1 MYLHVGNNKNIRE
14 KNIIGIFDT
23 DNASMSAETRKYLV
37 DAEKEGF
44 LEAASVEIPKSFIVY
59 SDCESDFAD
68 RGKFK
73 ICFSQLSSVSLM
85 GRIKNFYEWF

>member
-1 MYLHVGNNKNIRE
+1 MYLHVGNNRNIRE

-23 DNASMSAETRKYLV
+23 DNATLSAETRKYLV

-44 LEAASVEIPKSFIVY
+44 LEAASEEIPKSFIIY
-59 SDCESDFAD
+59 SDNESDFAE

-73 ICFSQLSSVSLM
+73 ICFSQLSSVALI
-85 GRIKNFYEWF
+85 GRMKNYYE

>member
-23 DNASMSAETRKYLV
+23 DNASMSEETRKYLV

-44 LEAASVEIPKSFIVY
+44 LEAASDDIPKSFIVY
-59 SDCESDFAD
+59 SDYESGFAE

-73 ICFSQLSSVSLM
+73 ICFSQLSSVVLL
-85 GRIKNFYEWF
+85 GRMKNYYE

>member
-1 MYLHVGNNKNIRE
+1 MYLHVGNNRNIRE

-37 DAEKEGF
+37 DAEKEGM
-44 LEAASVEIPKSFIVY
+44 LDAASNELPKSFIVS
-59 SDCESDFAD
+59 SDTESDFAA

-73 ICFSQLSSVSLM
+73 ICFSQLSSAVLV
-85 GRIKNFYEWF
+85 GRIKNYYE

>member
-37 DAEKEGF
+37 NAEREGM
-44 LEAASVEIPKSFIVY
+44 LESANNEIPKSFIIY
-59 SDCESDFAD
+59 SDTESDFAD

-73 ICFSQLSSVSLM
+73 ICFSQLSSLALI
-85 GRIKNFYEWF
+85 GRLENNYE

>member
-1 MYLHVGNNKNIRE
+1 MYLHVGNNRNIRE

-37 DAEKEGF
+37 DAEKEGM
-44 LEAASVEIPKSFIVY
+44 LDAASNELPKSFIVY
-59 SDCESDFAD
+59 SDTESDFAD

-73 ICFSQLSSVSLM
+73 ICFSQLSSAVLV
-85 GRIKNFYEWF
+85 GRIKNYYE

>member
-37 DAEKEGF
+37 NAEKEGM
-44 LEAASVEIPKSFIVY
+44 LESANNEIPKSFIIY
-59 SDCESDFAD
+59 SDTESDFAD

-73 ICFSQLSSVSLM
+73 ICFSQLSSLALI
-85 GRIKNFYEWF
+85 GRLENNYE